1 MKARFPAAPFPWHHN
16 DVSQVQVGGTD
27 RRPRPLR
34 RALTLL
40 FGLALAALLLGLF
53 FWRTDWE
60 EFRSALLKARVGY
73 LAVALFVVFVS
84 FWLRAVRWGYLLTP
98 VGRTAFW
105 SRLRTFIEGYTVTNL
120 LPGRVGEVVRPWLLS
135 RDEPHVPFSSALATI
150 VIERILDMLTVTAF
164 LGVYLALYAKGVEDE
179 TFQYALRVGAA
190 AALALV
196 AAGLG
201 VLGYAFFRRE
211 AAMRIMEKLSRFF
224 PERMRTRLDAPLH
237 RFLDGLAVLGRRE
250 LFAPLLL
257 GSAAMWLVIA
267 LYTWLALLSVGMDIG
282 FSSML
287 LLIPV
292 SAIGILL
299 PTPGGIGGYH
309 AATQVV
315 LVDVYGIAS
324 GEAAAGILLAHGVS
338 YVSLSVWGMLLLSK
352 RGLGWRRGLAREME
366 A

>member
-1 MKARFPAAPFPWHHN
+1 
-16 DVSQVQVGGTD
+16 VSQARVGGTD
-27 RRPRPLR
+27 RRSRPRR
-34 RALTLL
+34 RSLALF
-40 FGLALAALLLGLF
+40 FGFALAALLLGLF

-60 EFRSALLKARVGY
+60 ELRAALLKARMGY
-73 LAVALFVVFVS
+73 LAAAFFVVLVS
-84 FWLRAVRWGYLLTP
+84 FWLRAVRWGYLLAP
-98 VGRTAFW
+98 LGRTALW
-105 SRLRTFIEGYTVTNL
+105 SRLRTFMEGYTVTNL

-135 RDEPHVPFSSALATI
+135 RDEPQVPFSSALATI
-150 VIERILDMLTVTAF
+150 VVERILDMLTVTAF

-179 TFQYALRVGAA
+179 AFRYALRTGAV

-211 AAMRIMEKLSRFF
+211 AAARAMEKFFRFF
-224 PERMRTRLDAPLH
+224 PEHVRTRLDAPLH
-237 RFLDGLAVLGRRE
+237 RFLDGLAVFGRRE

-257 GSAAMWLVIA
+257 GSAAMWLSIA
-267 LYTWLALLSVGMDIG
+267 FYTWLVLLSVGMDTG

-299 PTPGGIGGYH
+299 PTPGGVGGYH
-309 AATQVV
+309 AAAQVV
-315 LVDVYGIAS
+315 LVDVCGVAS
-324 GEAAAGILLAHGVS
+324 GEAAAGILLAHGIS
-338 YVSLSVWGMLLLSK
+338 YVPLSVWGVFLLSK
-352 RGLGWRRGLAREME
+352 RGMGWRVLAPEIE

>member
-1 MKARFPAAPFPWHHN
+1 
-16 DVSQVQVGGTD
+16 VSQAQVGETD
-27 RRPRPLR
+27 GRSRSRRRS
-34 RALTLL
+34 LTLL
-40 FGLALAALLLGLF
+40 FGFALAALLLGLF

-60 EFRSALLKARVGY
+60 ELRTAFLRARVGH
-73 LAVALFVVFVS
+73 LAAAFFVVFMS
-84 FWLRAVRWGYLLTP
+84 FWLRAVRWGYLLAP
-98 VGRTAFW
+98 VGRTALW
-105 SRLRTFIEGYTVTNL
+105 SRLSTFMEGYAVTNL

-150 VIERILDMLTVTAF
+150 VVERILDMLTVTAF
-164 LGVYLALYAKGVEDE
+164 LGVYLALYAKGVEGE
-179 TFQYALRVGAA
+179 TLRHTLRTGAVV
-190 AALALV
+190 ALALV
-196 AAGLG
+196 VAGLG

-211 AAMRIMEKLSRFF
+211 AAVRAMEKIFRFF
-224 PERMRTRLDAPLH
+224 PEHVRTRLDAPLH

-267 LYTWLALLSVGMDIG
+267 FYTWLALLSVGVDTG

-299 PTPGGIGGYH
+299 PTPGGVGGYH
-309 AATQVV
+309 AAAQVA
-315 LVDVYGIAS
+315 LVDVCGVAS
-324 GEAAAGILLAHGVS
+324 GEAAAGILLAHGIS
-338 YVSLSVWGMLLLSK
+338 YVPLSVWGMFLLSK
-352 RGLGWRRGLAREME
+352 RGLGWRVLSPETEME

>member
-1 MKARFPAAPFPWHHN
+1 
-16 DVSQVQVGGTD
+16 
-27 RRPRPLR
+27 
-34 RALTLL
+34 
-40 FGLALAALLLGLF
+40 
-53 FWRTDWE
+53 
-60 EFRSALLKARVGY
+60 VGY
-73 LAVALFVVFVS
+73 IAAALFVVFLS
-84 FWLRAVRWGYLLTP
+84 FWLRAVRWGYLLAP
-98 VGRTAFW
+98 VGRTALW
-105 SRLRTFIEGYTVTNL
+105 SRFRAFMEGFTVTNL
-120 LPGRVGEVVRPWLLS
+120 LPGRMGEVVRPWLLS

-150 VIERILDMLTVTAF
+150 VVERILDMLTVTAF

-179 TFQYALRVGAA
+179 ALRYALRTGAV

-211 AAMRIMEKLSRFF
+211 AAVRIIEKLSRFF
-224 PERMRTRLDAPLH
+224 PERVRTRLDAPLH

-257 GSAAMWLVIA
+257 GSAAMWLLIA
-267 LYTWLALLSVGMDIG
+267 LYTWLALLSVGMDTG

-309 AATQVV
+309 AAAQVV
-315 LVDVYGIAS
+315 LVDVCGVAS
-324 GEAAAGILLAHGVS
+324 GEAAAGILLAHGIS
-338 YVSLSVWGMLLLSK
+338 YVPLSVWGMFLLSK
-352 RGLGWRRGLAREME
+352 RGMGWRVLTREME